1 MAIIF
6 VHCKFGDIRSGRPNY
21 GYYEAT
27 HARLADLAA
36 ILYRI
41 KATRGTLKMRDWKMW
56 DWNYRHQTAGV
67 ENAGLENSG
76 TENVWN
82 ATCGLT

>member
-1 MAIIF
+1 LVGQPYGHVLGVGAARR
-6 VHCKFGDIRSGRPNY
+6 KLSGP
-21 GYYEAT
+21 
-27 HARLADLAA
+27 
-36 ILYRI
+36 
-41 KATRGTLKMRDWKMW
+41 LKTRDWKMQ